1 MSSGQFQA
9 TASPVETD
17 DAVNQYWVR
26 FGTGELP
33 LQAGETL
40 IGRAEA
46 CDIIVS
52 EGLVSRRHA
61 RIVLDGGRPYIE
73 DLGSSNGTFVNQARL
88 HGRALLFPGDTVF
101 IGTCEIE
108 LILRVDENRPT
119 TPVLD
124 PYDALDRP
132 TPASGVSVFEPVRS
146 EPAPSSQSRASRSR
160 LDTDPPNDATLEAET
175 FEYVGRLADKMFTLG
190 RVDAAQKLL
199 EGHLSG
205 LLQSTRSG
213 RVPSGPLVD
222 AAGRYAVK
230 LAGETLSGRWVD
242 VAIELHLVAC
252 RPLREETIQQLAA
265 LRAKAPIGSEALL
278 LRYHERLR
286 GNLALMNGADRVLCE
301 RVACLLPGLDTER

>member
-9 TASPVETD
+9 SPPASVEED
-17 DAVNQYWVR
+17 DAVSRYWVR
-26 FGTGELP
+26 FGQEELP
-33 LQAGETL
+33 LNAGETL
-40 IGRAEA
+40 IGRGEA
-46 CDIIVS
+46 CDVIVS

-73 DLGSSNGTFVNQARL
+73 DLGSANGTFVNQARL

-108 LILRVDENRPT
+108 VIRRADEDRPT
-119 TPVLD
+119 TPGLD
-124 PYDALDRP
+124 PYDLDRP
-132 TPASGVSVFEPVRS
+132 TPSSGVSVFEPVRS
-146 EPAPSSQSRASRSR
+146 QPAPSSQNRASRSR
-160 LDTDPPNDATLEAET
+160 LDTDPGDLGTSETET
-175 FEYVGRLADKMFTLG
+175 FEYVGRLADKMFTMG

-199 EGHLSG
+199 EGHLTA

-213 RVPSGPLVD
+213 QVPSGPLVD

-242 VAIELHLVAC
+242 MAIELHLVAC

-265 LRAKAPIGSEALL
+265 LRAKAPIGSEELL
-278 LRYHERLR
+278 VRYHERLR
-286 GNLALMNGADRVLCE
+286 GNLSVMNGVDRVLCE
-301 RVACLLPGLDTER
+301 RVACLLPELDTER